1 MAFEYPSTIT
11 ARKAKEKAKEKEK
24 AKAKEKAKEQEYDDA
39 FSSAKNVIK
48 KLNKKDEDDIKIG
61 IMGNQLD
68 SAFSSENIGKKELSP
83 KSAKK
88 VVDAAADENQ
98 LSNTERKYARDLF
111 KKGGLVRSGK
121 PKIAKKGWR

>member
-48 KLNKKDEDDIKIG
+48 KLVEKDEDDIKIE

-88 VVDAAADENQ
+88 
-98 LSNTERKYARDLF
+98 
-111 KKGGLVRSGK
+111 
-121 PKIAKKGWR
+121 